1 MIKKTFLN
9 PLPLLAVV
17 VALTFLSS
25 CEKSPEKTIIG
36 EWAVINRE
44 EKSNSNPNW
53 TKMADCWL
61 DDVET
66 FTKDGNWELYLGTN
80 WCSGQTNG
88 VTKGKYSITS
98 SGSRIAFTYE
108 KALGEYYKDIFELSE
123 STMVVLYNVGD
134 LNNTQNRITYR
145 RK

>member
-1 MIKKTFLN
+1 MIKKIFLK
-9 PLPLLAVV
+9 PLPLLAFV